1 MKRFQYELETVLGY
15 KNQVL
20 DDLKSEHARII
31 HRVNSKQEEIRKL
44 NHELLEYEDE
54 FNQTKQMGASIERY
68 RLFDMCIGKM
78 EQTIDEEK
86 ERLQVL
92 KKKEEKKKAEVV
104 EAKID
109 TSKYEKLKERR
120 WNAYQQ
126 DERKAEEAFVEEFVT
141 RGYVRNRI
149 RT

>member
-15 KNQVL
+15 KTHVL
-20 DDLKSEHARII
+20 DDLKSEHARIV
-31 HRVNSKQEEIRKL
+31 HRVNLKQEEIKKL
-44 NHELLEYEDE
+44 NHELLEYEDAFDE
-54 FNQTKQMGASIERY
+54 AKRMGASIESY
-68 RLFDMCIGKM
+68 RLMDMCIGKM

-92 KKKEEKKKAEVV
+92 KKREEKKKEEVV

-120 WNAYQQ
+120 WNAYQK

-141 RGYVRNRI
+141 RGYMRNKI